1 LGYNFEY
8 SIEEEEEDQRKQEG
22 IPPAAAAAR
31 LGGGRSRDFSAERQE
46 KHQHKLQKKIWE
58 RSCRQA
64 RKAGTRCRPALME
77 EFAAREMVKSGAALD
92 VPLELLG

>member
-8 SIEEEEEDQRKQEG
+8 SFEEEEEDQRKQEG
-22 IPPAAAAAR
+22 IPAAAAAAAAR

-64 RKAGTRCRPALME
+64 RKAGTR
-77 EFAAREMVKSGAALD
+77 
-92 VPLELLG
+92 